1 MTKESR
7 IPSGSGSSAAVTT
20 SGESLPVTS
29 SDADQTDTSVRRLGN
44 VLGLAEGTHLT
55 RRFLAAACPK
65 PYKCAKK
72 KDARKVCK
80 AARGTW
86 TASKTNKFDKNNWCG
101 TTW

>member
-29 SDADQTDTSVRRLGN
+29 SDADQTDTSSRRLGN
-44 VLGLAEGTHLT
+44 VLGRTHLT

-65 PYKCAKK
+65 SYTCSRK
-72 KDARKVCK
+72 KDAKKACK
-80 AARGTW
+80 AGRGKW
-86 TASKTNKFDKNNWCG
+86 IAKTKKFDKNNWCA
-101 TTW
+101 TW

>member
-1 MTKESR
+1 MKESR

-29 SDADQTDTSVRRLGN
+29 SNPETDTSVRRLGN
-44 VLGLAEGTHLT
+44 VLNLADRTHLT

-65 PYKCAKK
+65 PYKCARK

-80 AARGTW
+80 AARGKW